1 MTRTTIITALIVTL
15 LVAIPL
21 TGPAL
26 GETTSEDL
34 AKESKEAF
42 EAFKAYMIDK
52 KNDALAHGKVLL
64 DKTDAEIDKLQAEA
78 DEASGDAKVAYEEE
92 IENLKAKRAVA
103 AKKLDELGDAS
114 ADSWDDAKAG
124 FTEAYKALYDAYKEA
139 VANFN

>member
-34 AKESKEAF
+34 AKETKEAF

-114 ADSWDDAKAG
+114 ADSWDDAKEG

>member
-1 MTRTTIITALIVTL
+1 MTRAIIRTAVIVAL
-15 LVAIPL
+15 MVAIPL

-34 AKESKEAF
+34 AKESKEAY
-42 EAFKAYMIDK
+42 EAFKAYMVDK
-52 KNDALAHGKVLL
+52 KNDAVAHGKELL
-64 DKTDAEIDKLQAEA
+64 KKTDAEIDKLQAQA

-92 IENLKAKRAVA
+92 IDNLKEKRAAA

-114 ADSWDDAKAG
+114 ADSWDDAKEG

-139 VANFN
+139 LANFK

>member
-34 AKESKEAF
+34 AKETKEAF